1 MNFCS
6 ETILVYHTWTELK
19 KEMTCTI
26 HRFITNQAR
35 QTNKRC
41 RGQDMKDNAIEK
53 RWYSSVTVVGSP
65 KGEPRDG
72 KERRTRLSSVFR
84 FCILVYS
91 VTEAPEDNNK

>member
-1 MNFCS
+1 
-6 ETILVYHTWTELK
+6 
-19 KEMTCTI
+19 
-26 HRFITNQAR
+26 
-35 QTNKRC
+35 
-41 RGQDMKDNAIEK
+41 MKDNAIEK
-53 RWYSSVTVVGSP
+53 RWYSSVTAVGSP